1 MAIRKTL
8 RQTDVVNQAELL
20 GLYVEERY
28 KAGKFW
34 TLIWK
39 RNMQARPYK
48 YAPGTRPDSETVG
61 HAIYAVPGGHKELA
75 TFLDGFELGR
85 ENEAGTGHFAP
96 GYEATESLSPKFP
109 KRRRNKYGQLDPRGK
124 KGEYQITSMED
135 H

>member
-48 YAPGTRPDSETVG
+48 YAPGTRPDSQTVG

-75 TFLDGFELGR
+75 TFLDGFELGK
-85 ENEAGTGHFAP
+85 EYEAGIGHFAP
-96 GYEATESLSPKFP
+96 GYETTESLSPKFP
-109 KRRRNKYGQLDPRGK
+109 KPRRNKYGQLDPRGK